1 MRKTYKYR
9 LYPTAAQ
16 ITALEKQLGKACRLY
31 SAALQKRHD
40 PYCIAGASLTA
51 YDQRACGDSF
61 IPQVTPI

>member
-31 SAALQKRHD
+31 SAAFLVHLVVGQEASSTTLETRRIGSEKRMHN
-40 PYCIAGASLTA
+40 ASNK
-51 YDQRACGDSF
+51 R
-61 IPQVTPI
+61 